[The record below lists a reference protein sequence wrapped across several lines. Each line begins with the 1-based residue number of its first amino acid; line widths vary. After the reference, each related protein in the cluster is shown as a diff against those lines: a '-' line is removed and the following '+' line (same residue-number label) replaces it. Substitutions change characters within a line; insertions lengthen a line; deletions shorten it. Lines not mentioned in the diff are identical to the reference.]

1 MSVISIQVGIS
12 PSTHTS
18 SSIEQQQ
25 KSSEGGEKI
34 GKTRNSRRE
43 FADELHSKLDKLA
56 ERMQTGAAIERKERW
71 RMAAEDDDEDDLDP
85 MATPERMCEWMRM
98 ERPSPSSA
106 TSAAAAAAVMACKH
120 QQQQS
125 LFLQGAG
132 GWKQNYSQSSSSGFC
147 SNESVQ
153 MPIPSSILSNGSAM
167 KREGM

>member
-1 MSVISIQVGIS
+1 MSVISIQVGFS
-12 PSTHTS
+12 PSTQTS

-25 KSSEGGEKI
+25 KSSEGGEKL
-34 GKTRNSRRE
+34 GKKRNSRRE

-71 RMAAEDDDEDDLDP
+71 RMAAADDDEDDLDP

-106 TSAAAAAAVMACKH
+106 TSAAAAAMACKHH

-132 GWKQNYSQSSSSGFC
+132 CWKQNYSQSSSSGFC